1 MSIRAAQSA
10 ALSSLQASQSGIAV
24 SSNNIANA
32 SVDGYTAKSQTLTT
46 NVSSGATTGVSV
58 SATGS
63 TVDTYLLK
71 SINAAA
77 SDAGYAEVFTDPLAM
92 VANALG
98 TVGEDDALTSLISDL
113 ETSITSLA
121 ASPESQSA
129 AAVALADAGD
139 IANSLNTLSETVQ
152 DQRAQADQT
161 IDETVDQINS
171 LLHQIQSYNDQL
183 TGVASGSLGESELTD
198 ARNQAIQN
206 LSELADVTYFTNSNN
221 QTQIYLGGTLVV
233 GSQVQELEYDA
244 TALVTEDTV
253 FGEITVNGTSIT
265 DQISGGQLGGLIDL
279 RDDTL
284 PAIQDELNNLAVTLA
299 DSVNAITN
307 LGTSYPGASE
317 LTSASSLAA
326 TDAFS
331 GTGTVRLVATDN
343 SGTAQE
349 ILEIDLS
356 TIATVQDLMDE
367 INGSANMT
375 ATLNADGT
383 LTIASSND
391 DYGISIVN
399 MDAVVGT
406 DQQGFSDYFGLNDM
420 FSGTS
425 AGTISVNAAWLADPG
440 LMPTGSGS
448 DDAALA
454 VGDSVISS
462 GSADVAEALAG
473 LFDENIGFDAAGGL
487 GSTTTSLSDY
497 ASEILSDIARQAS
510 DVETKANVAT
520 SAFGE
525 LVESFSNQYG
535 VNVDEEALS
544 LSNLESAYEAAAA
557 ILEVTQSMMDTLLEM
572 VR

>member
-98 TVGEDDALTSLISDL
+98 TVGEDDALTTLISDL
-113 ETSITSLA
+113 ETSIASLA

-161 IDETVDQINS
+161 IEETVDQINS

-183 TGVASGSLGESELTD
+183 TGVASGSMSESELTD

-253 FGEITVNGTSIT
+253 FGDITVNGTSIT

-279 RDDTL
+279 RDETL

-299 DSVNAITN
+299 DSINAITN

-317 LTSASSLAA
+317 LTSAASLAA
-326 TDAFS
+326 TDAFA
-331 GTGTVRLVATDN
+331 GTGTVRLVATDD

-399 MDAVVGT
+399 MDAVVGA

-510 DVETKANVAT
+510 DVETKASVAT

-557 ILEVTQSMMDTLLEM
+557 ILEITQSMMDTLLEM